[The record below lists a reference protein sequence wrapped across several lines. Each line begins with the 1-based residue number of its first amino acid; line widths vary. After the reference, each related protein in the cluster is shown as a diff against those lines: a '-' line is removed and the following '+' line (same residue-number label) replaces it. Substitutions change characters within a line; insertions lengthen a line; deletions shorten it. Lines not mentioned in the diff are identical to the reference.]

1 MIREQKK
8 KIMIRKYEVLKNK
21 DRLSYLFF
29 NQQQKKMII
38 IATE

>member
-21 DRLSYLFF
+21 DRLNYLFF
-29 NQQQKKMII
+29 KQQQKK
-38 IATE
+38 